1 MHDKINYL
9 IRLYVVVIHDFICSL
24 FSYIFAAAII
34 LPLSQVV
41 LNIKIFIP
49 IAALSATIGLLI
61 SFYLGIYSTNW
72 RLASLID
79 FIALIK
85 SSGSLFLIL
94 LLFAFICHLYYPDII
109 STIQIRIILI
119 GSILMLG
126 SQATGRIA
134 YRYYHFNKSPSA
146 NFKLHHVCIFIGSA
160 SEAENALIAVD
171 NNVLKSNISACLLP
185 ISKLKPAQVRG
196 RPILGNYSDLEY
208 ALKIIEAGG
217 QIVTSLLLG
226 PSILSNKN
234 EAQKIKRIARRLNI
248 KLQKMEAISIGGRSE
263 INFEEFLFRK
273 KRSVDYDH
281 ILKFVFKKSI
291 MISGG
296 GGSIGGDIAILAAVQ
311 GAAEITLLDISESGL
326 QKRAAE
332 IRAKNDQ
339 IKINRIICDVRDRDH
354 IFRIVKLFSPDIL
367 IHAAALKHI
376 DLIELNWQEA
386 VRTNIFGTLNILDAA
401 DRENIETLVNI
412 STDKA
417 ADPVSFLGL
426 TKRAAELLILYRSQ
440 VLTLPRRHSVRFGN
454 VIGSSGSVVEVF
466 FAQIAAGGPV
476 TITDKLVNRYFMT
489 RNEAAELVLVTGSL
503 PERSG
508 LYLLDMGEPIY
519 IRDLA
524 VQMIEWAGL
533 HPEEDIEI
541 IEIGLRPGERLTEK
555 LTSVDEYITPTQ
567 ISGINSV
574 HRTKKIKSIDLPSL
588 LAALEK
594 NNKRRVIE
602 ILNQI

>member
-1 MHDKINYL
+1 M
-9 IRLYVVVIHDFICSL
+9 
-24 FSYIFAAAII
+24 
-34 LPLSQVV
+34 
-41 LNIKIFIP
+41 
-49 IAALSATIGLLI
+49 
-61 SFYLGIYSTNW
+61 
-72 RLASLID
+72 
-79 FIALIK
+79 
-85 SSGSLFLIL
+85 
-94 LLFAFICHLYYPDII
+94 
-109 STIQIRIILI
+109 
-119 GSILMLG
+119 
-126 SQATGRIA
+126 
-134 YRYYHFNKSPSA
+134 
-146 NFKLHHVCIFIGSA
+146 
-160 SEAENALIAVD
+160 
-171 NNVLKSNISACLLP
+171 
-185 ISKLKPAQVRG
+185 
-196 RPILGNYSDLEY
+196 
-208 ALKIIEAGG
+208 
-217 QIVTSLLLG
+217 
-226 PSILSNKN
+226 
-234 EAQKIKRIARRLNI
+234 
-248 KLQKMEAISIGGRSE
+248 
-263 INFEEFLFRK
+263 
-273 KRSVDYDH
+273 
-281 ILKFVFKKSI
+281 
-291 MISGG
+291 
-296 GGSIGGDIAILAAVQ
+296 
-311 GAAEITLLDISESGL
+311 
-326 QKRAAE
+326 
-332 IRAKNDQ
+332 
-339 IKINRIICDVRDRDH
+339 
-354 IFRIVKLFSPDIL
+354 